1 MRRNLVKSI
10 RQSLGQAFLRETG
23 LNNASFVDV
32 YRCFVVLWYV
42 RVLDFRSSW
51 RSVLRPIDAMNS
63 GDLLSAFP
71 RSLPRRR
78 SG

>member
-23 LNNASFVDV
+23 LN
-32 YRCFVVLWYV
+32 RCFVVLWYV
-42 RVLDFRSSW
+42 RVLDFRGSW